1 MYDRLAAS
9 DADSPRHCRALLS
22 CRGPRVGVTEPDG
35 YAAGSTGAVASPSH
49 SSSTSA
55 VCAPSAGGER
65 WISNA

>member
-1 MYDRLAAS
+1 MCDRLAAA
-9 DADSPRHCRALLS
+9 DADSPRHRRALPS
-22 CRGPRVGVTEPDG
+22 CRGPRAGVTEPDG
-35 YAAGSTGAVASPSH
+35 YAAGSTGAAVSPSH

>member
-1 MYDRLAAS
+1 MYDRLAAA
-9 DADSPRHCRALLS
+9 DADSPRHCRTLL
-22 CRGPRVGVTEPDG
+22 CRRGPRVGVTKSDG

>member
-1 MYDRLAAS
+1 MYDRLAAAA
-9 DADSPRHCRALLS
+9 ADSPRHFRALL
-22 CRGPRVGVTEPDG
+22 CCGGLRVAVEKPDG
-35 YAAGSTGAVASPSH
+35 YAAGSTGAAASPSH